1 MSRPLVHRYVI
12 HFFLD
17 EEKVETPVNRTTNLF
32 MAVEECLST
41 YASTGHTDY
50 VIEDQR
56 KAREF
61 RLDRPLLLRLI
72 YLKAREQERYYEILN
87 RLDRGGSGEE
97 LGAYLARHAS
107 F

>member
-1 MSRPLVHRYVI
+1 MPHPLVDRYVI
-12 HFFLD
+12 HFLLD
-17 EEKVETPVNRTTNLF
+17 KEKVETPVNRTTNLF

-50 VIEDQR
+50 VVEDQR

-72 YLKAREQERYYEILN
+72 YLRAKEEERYYEILN
-87 RLDRGGSGEE
+87 RLDRGGSEEE
-97 LGAYLARHAS
+97 LGAYIARHAAL
-107 F
+107 